1 MEELDSFKIAQL
13 QLDEAAAVMKLDP
26 QAHQILRE
34 PMETLT
40 VTLPV
45 RMDDGKVKTFTGF
58 RVHHNNARGP
68 CKGGIRYHPQEN
80 LSIVKALAAWMTW
93 KTSFADIP
101 FGGSK
106 GGIIC
111 DPKAMSKRELE
122 ALSRAYMR
130 ALKGF
135 IGPEKD
141 IPAPDVNTT
150 PEIMGWMMDEYSR
163 TEGRDV
169 FSVITGKPLETWG
182 SLGRNDATGVG
193 GMIIYRESAKLL
205 KLNPKTATLAVQGF
219 GNVGMNACIAAKKMF
234 GSKIVAVS
242 DSTGGVYSKTGLDID
257 KLVALKEK
265 GASITKYPGAEK
277 ISNAE
282 LLALDVDVLIPAALE
297 NQIRKD
303 NADQVRAKLVLELA
317 NGPVTPEADRVLQ
330 EKKILD
336 MPDFVVNGGGVMVS
350 YFEWVQNRAA
360 YYWKEREV
368 ESRLDE
374 IMTEAFNKMIL
385 SRKAYKSKGMDLSPR
400 TASYIIAVDRVA
412 KAMKARGWY

>member
-1 MEELDSFKIAQL
+1 MEELDSFKITQL

-58 RVHHNNARGP
+58 RVHYNNARGP

-122 ALSRAYMR
+122 ELSRAYIR
-130 ALKGF
+130 AVKGF

-141 IPAPDVNTT
+141 VPAPDVNTT

-163 TEGRDV
+163 IDGQDT
-169 FSVITGKPLETWG
+169 FSMITGKPLEVWG
-182 SLGRNDATGVG
+182 SAGRGDATGVG
-193 GMIIYRESAKLL
+193 GMIIYREAAKLL
-205 KLNPKTATLAVQGF
+205 KLNTKRATLAVQGF
-219 GNVGMNACIAAKKMF
+219 GNVGMNACIAAKEMF

-242 DSTGGVYSKTGLDID
+242 DSSGGIHSKGGLDVD

-265 GASITKYPGAEK
+265 GLSVTKYPGAEK

-282 LLALDVDVLIPAALE
+282 LLALNVDVLIPAALE

-303 NADQVRAKLVLELA
+303 NVDQIKAKLVLELA
-317 NGPVTPEADRVLQ
+317 NGPVTPEADAVLH

-336 MPDFVVNGGGVMVS
+336 LPDFVVNGGGVMVS
-350 YFEWVQNRAA
+350 YFEWVQNKAS
-360 YYWKEREV
+360 YYWKQEEV
-368 ESRLDE
+368 ESKLDQ
-374 IMTEAFNKMIL
+374 IMTEAFNKMIT
-385 SRKAYKSKGMDLSPR
+385 SRKAYKSKGLDLTPR